1 MTPTFLIF
9 KIINT
14 LLNNSDFY
22 VTILINSFVYVS
34 HDSSSLLNIKYYI
47 YIVMQIH
54 KVQFDFILLL
64 IDGNLELNLEF
75 YQ

>member
-14 LLNNSDFY
+14 LWNSDFY
-22 VTILINSFVYVS
+22 ITILINSFVYVN
-34 HDSSSLLNIKYYI
+34 HDSSNLLNIKYYI
-47 YIVMQIH
+47 CIVMQIH

-64 IDGNLELNLEF
+64 IDYDLELNLEF

>member
-14 LLNNSDFY
+14 LWNNSDLY
-22 VTILINSFVYVS
+22 ITILINSFVYVN
-34 HDSSSLLNIKYYI
+34 HDSSNLLNIKYYI
-47 YIVMQIH
+47 CIVMQIH

-64 IDGNLELNLEF
+64 IDDNLELNLEF